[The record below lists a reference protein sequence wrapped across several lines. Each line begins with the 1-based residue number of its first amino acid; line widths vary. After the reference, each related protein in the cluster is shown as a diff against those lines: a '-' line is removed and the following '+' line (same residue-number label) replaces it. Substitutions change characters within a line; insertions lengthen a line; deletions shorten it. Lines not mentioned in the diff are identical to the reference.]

1 MMKKRQLIITII
13 IAIIILIV
21 GGTTFFIYQGESK
34 NKGIEKAK
42 QFIEQRQYDKALA
55 SFELVLDEDSG
66 NIEAR
71 EGKDMLDKYI
81 EAEKNVKDCDFKK
94 AEEEIKELPSSY
106 TNYSS
111 FKSDVDKLKEK
122 IEEGLKANTST
133 ANDINKLRTL
143 IDNKK
148 YDEAKKLVNK
158 LNNEKLTEEQKNTVK
173 DLNARLSA
181 EIKISSQSNEANN
194 DSNSNKSQSN
204 STALSKEK
212 YLGELNNIQRKA
224 DNVYVGDTDPEM
236 REAIG
241 YIYTLWDNELN
252 RIYQDLKNNL
262 PKDQFKKLEKEE
274 VQWIK
279 EKKRIAQKEADQYK
293 GGTLA
298 PLTYTSTE
306 AEETKNR
313 CYELVNNYMK

>member
-42 QFIEQRQYDKALA
+42 QLIEQRQYDKALA

-66 NIEAR
+66 NIEAI

-106 TNYSS
+106 TNYSF

-133 ANDINKLRTL
+133 VNDINKLRTL

-306 AEETKNR
+306 AEETKKR

>member
-42 QFIEQRQYDKALA
+42 QLIEQRQYDKALA